1 MDMEKERE
9 LLWIAREGL
18 KAKLPEDWKP
28 CKSPHDEIY
37 YFNFVTG
44 ESVWEHPCDQHYKKL
59 YEEEKESLRK
69 RDASAGSDRNETMED
84 EVTHAPAGA
93 DKTNEVRH
101 TSQTAQ
107 SLSSSSSDEDE
118 RREGTVKPDVELA
131 PDSRRR
137 RSGDAAAIEEPSV
150 KDAAAAHASDDYGAL
165 RERQTAAEKEVDL
178 KFRVWRQQ
186 LLTATDAKK
195 KRATSEHEEE
205 MRRMEEDI
213 RRTRDAAEA
222 RLAAARTQSEQIEE
236 EAKQLEERSET
247 MLTREKERLA
257 ELRANAENPAGL
269 DDATKSEARERAIA
283 ALQEQVESEVQGRRD
298 ELTSA
303 AMEKLH
309 AEIDAQVEQE
319 SKRYRRTAM
328 DAMARTIDDDV
339 RRESDDRKQASFAVM
354 YSELEVE
361 KAKMRESRIQ
371 EMTAEVESEVVTEK
385 ERLMEAMMLDLKA
398 ELETLKREEKMR
410 AEEAERLPETHVEPN
425 DIDDA
430 TKSEARERAIAALQ
444 EQVESEVQGR
454 RDELTSAAM
463 EKLHAEIDA
472 QVEQESKRYR
482 RTAMDAMARTI
493 DDDVHRESDDRKQR
507 SLAALQ
513 HEVDEEMR
521 KTRWERLEQMK
532 RELQDEVDLEKEKMK
547 DDAMKRVAAEC
558 EAFRLDELRKNDLEM
573 RSKGSSMAESRSLP
587 AAEPAHLST
596 SSSEEQEGLQ
606 VKTSKTSPDTQTQR
620 PSRRRCHGSARG
632 TCGADD
638 SGVLDVI
645 DRRMEELRM
654 RHMVIAESRQMWHSM
669 VESSVN
675 VTDARHAEVYAIK
688 RNIEREAK
696 SVKEDVKSLRAVKAM
711 HKRSDGTPRDN
722 LTLLLASMEKKQSR
736 LTENL
741 GDHSLALMKMRM
753 SLL

>member
-150 KDAAAAHASDDYGAL
+150 KDAAAAHASDDDGAL

-269 DDATKSEARERAIA
+269 
-283 ALQEQVESEVQGRRD
+283 
-298 ELTSA
+298 
-303 AMEKLH
+303 
-309 AEIDAQVEQE
+309 
-319 SKRYRRTAM
+319 
-328 DAMARTIDDDV
+328 
-339 RRESDDRKQASFAVM
+339 
-354 YSELEVE
+354 
-361 KAKMRESRIQ
+361 
-371 EMTAEVESEVVTEK
+371 
-385 ERLMEAMMLDLKA
+385 
-398 ELETLKREEKMR
+398 
-410 AEEAERLPETHVEPN
+410 
-425 DIDDA
+425 DDA